1 MRHIAAIA
9 VMSLAATAAAQP
21 PTVDAGSSNRD
32 EVRRLVEHS
41 QLVDVAT
48 RAVAYGNDVEIW
60 VNRDFSVVLDAA
72 SCDQQRDF
80 AASVWLR
87 WAKMVDQAGADVTIK
102 SYTGRV
108 LASAG
113 RGLLGPRFHCE

>member
-1 MRHIAAIA
+1 M
-9 VMSLAATAAAQP
+9 
-21 PTVDAGSSNRD
+21 
-32 EVRRLVEHS
+32 
-41 QLVDVAT
+41 
-48 RAVAYGNDVEIW
+48 EIW
-60 VNRDFSVVLDAA
+60 VNRDFSVVLDIA

-87 WAKMVDQAGADVTIK
+87 WAEMVNQAGADVTIK

-113 RGLLGPRFHCE
+113 RGLLGPRFHCELVALRWLWPSGPDVRLDAGPGGLQVNRTIGTRRPDPDLPRSAAENAIYLRVRCT